1 MEKERPINLVAL
13 IDDNEIDNFIGKKI
27 IESTMLVNNIKVF
40 SGGQKAIDFLIANAT
55 EPDSLPEI
63 IFLDLNIPEMD
74 GFEFLAEYIRQK
86 PRIGKK
92 INIYVLTSLLVQRDH
107 DRIKSIDIVL
117 DFIEKP
123 FTREKFKN
131 ILEALMEKPLVG
143 EESFLQK

>member
-1 MEKERPINLVAL
+1 
-13 IDDNEIDNFIGKKI
+13 
-27 IESTMLVNNIKVF
+27 MLVNNIKVF